1 MQRKVESRM
10 KGKVKWFDTKKGFGF
25 IETGDGPDVFVHYS
39 NIDGSGFKNLEEGQ
53 EVDFEIEEGPKGP
66 AARNVTFEGGMD
78 SVG

>member
-1 MQRKVESRM
+1 M

-53 EVDFEIEEGPKGP
+53 EVEFEIEEGPKGP
-66 AARNVTFEGGMD
+66 AARNVKLEGGMD
-78 SVG
+78 PVE